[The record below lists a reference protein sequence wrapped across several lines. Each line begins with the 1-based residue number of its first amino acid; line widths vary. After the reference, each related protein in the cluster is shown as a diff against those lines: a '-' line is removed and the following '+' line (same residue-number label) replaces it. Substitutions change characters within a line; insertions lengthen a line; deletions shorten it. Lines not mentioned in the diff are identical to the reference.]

1 MAVEALSEPSGY
13 EFGLEEPRDM
23 GRACISIPATILSS
37 FHLPYWRKRGP
48 PRIERQD
55 RAQEFSKVNEM
66 IRNTQQR
73 TNMSLDNTSHP
84 GTHGTCNGPQDASS
98 DTGGASSAEGA
109 ARAPSTGVTTMNH
122 ETLRTTAFAM
132 PLTRRLNCAEQS
144 PEFFKRLSD
153 FSMAL
158 KNSAIEQKIC
168 DLVHIRASQ
177 INGCAFCL
185 DMHVKE
191 AKIHGES
198 ELRLYHV
205 AIWRESNLFIPR
217 ERAAL
222 AWTEAVTKL
231 PEGGIPDELY
241 ESVRGQLSEK
251 EISDLTFSI
260 MVINAWNRASIAFK
274 IVPGSADK
282 LYALDKAGLN

>member
-1 MAVEALSEPSGY
+1 M
-13 EFGLEEPRDM
+13 
-23 GRACISIPATILSS
+23 
-37 FHLPYWRKRGP
+37 
-48 PRIERQD
+48 
-55 RAQEFSKVNEM
+55 
-66 IRNTQQR
+66 TQ
-73 TNMSLDNTSHP
+73 
-84 GTHGTCNGPQDASS
+84 
-98 DTGGASSAEGA
+98 
-109 ARAPSTGVTTMNH
+109 
-122 ETLRTTAFAM
+122 
-132 PLTRRLNCAEQS
+132 RLNYAQKS
-144 PEFFKRLSD
+144 PELLKKLSD
-153 FSMAL
+153 LSMAL
-158 KNSAIEQKIC
+158 RDSAIEQKIE
-168 DLVHIRASQ
+168 DLVQIRASQ

-231 PEGGIPDELY
+231 AEGGIPDELY
-241 ESVRGQLSEK
+241 ERVRGQFSEK

-274 IVPGSADK
+274 TVPGSADK
-282 LYALDKAGLN
+282 LYGLDKAGLN